1 MRLTGICGVVNIF
14 STGSNGSNLG
24 WRMVCGRLSTAINFF
39 WFLPSLI
46 PPCVESGVAFWHIFT
61 NYMWQKWHFTTSEV
75 WASKGLAATMFA
87 ALTQPCKKCSQLLL
101 RMRSYVESNRVTSA
115 SSQHLQP
122 ALQVMPSWLPSL
134 AESPANLCDIT
145 ESSWNQQRNGHTA
158 HSIVR
163 NNKPKML

>member
-1 MRLTGICGVVNIF
+1 MRLSGIWGVVNIF
-14 STGSNGSNLG
+14 STGSNGSSCG
-24 WRMVCGRLSTAINFF
+24 WRMDCGRLCTAMNYF

-87 ALTQPCKKCSQLLL
+87 ALTQPRKKSSQLFL
-101 RMRSYVESNRVTSA
+101 RMRSYVENNRVTSA

-122 ALQVMPSWLPSL
+122 DLQVMPSWPPNL
-134 AESPANLCDIT
+134 AESPANLRDIT
-145 ESSWNQQRNGHTA
+145 ESSGNQQRNGHTA

-163 NNKPKML
+163 NNKPKRL